1 MFSFN
6 RMKQLFR
13 RNNKHPFHFRSD
25 DGGEK
30 HTRLEK
36 TGIKHNSRRREL
48 FRDPVTGYYWLSEY
62 TVVVEPYDSDRQS
75 TSGQ

>member
-25 DGGEK
+25 DGGEIQTSLK
-30 HTRLEK
+30 RQVLNTILAAGSYFEIQLPD
-36 TGIKHNSRRREL
+36 T
-48 FRDPVTGYYWLSEY
+48 TGYASIRL
-62 TVVVEPYDSDRQS
+62 
-75 TSGQ
+75 